1 MRHIGVRALGVT
13 AVLVCFVAA
22 GCASTGAAPGS
33 SHVPAS
39 PVASSPVG
47 TSSPVTVSAPTSSEA
62 AVSSGSGLVSATMN
76 KTKADAEAARLLALA
91 QVPPGA
97 TELVSAQAALS
108 GPYIGTPATSSLID
122 HARYWRVS
130 MSFADAL
137 AWVKAHP
144 PSGLVYAGTGSGSG
158 PGEQSGGYSYEAP
171 DSPAWIGAEMQ
182 IGVESVSA
190 DVSDIRADGM
200 TEWLDP
206 VPVQDTATGPRMR
219 VTVASGCPATDA
231 DDVGVHNDG
240 TDLHTAL
247 LPPATPTGGLLC
259 QYGGMNGNPFGLIK
273 PTTLDATAAQQ
284 LAAAVN
290 TSSLSHLDNVTTTC
304 PAGDAS
310 LTVFAFAYPGRA
322 DVDVWY
328 ARTGCQWISNGYITA
343 NPSGSL
349 NELANPAAS
358 GPPLPATATGR

>member
-1 MRHIGVRALGVT
+1 MRPIGVRALGVT
-13 AVLVCFVAA
+13 AVLICFVAA
-22 GCASTGAAPGS
+22 GCASTDAAPGS
-33 SHVPAS
+33 SQ
-39 PVASSPVG
+39 VASSPVG
-47 TSSPVTVSAPTSSEA
+47 ASSRVGVSAPASPEVA
-62 AVSSGSGLVSATMN
+62 ASTGSGLVSAAMN
-76 KTKADAEAARLLALA
+76 KTKADAEAARLLTLA

-97 TELVSAQAALS
+97 TEIASASAALS
-108 GPYIGTPATSSLID
+108 GPYIGAPVTSSLID
-122 HARYWRVS
+122 HPRYWQVS

-144 PSGLVYAGTGSGSG
+144 PSGLLYAGTGSGSG

-182 IGVESVSA
+182 IGVASVSG

-219 VTVASGCPATDA
+219 VTVAGGCPATDA
-231 DDVGVHNDG
+231 DDVGVRNDA
-240 TDLHTAL
+240 TELHTML
-247 LPPATPTGGLLC
+247 LPPAAPTGGLIC
-259 QYGGMNGNPFGLIK
+259 QYGEMNGTPFELIK
-273 PTTLDATAAQQ
+273 PTTLNAKAAQQ

-290 TSSLSHLDNVTTTC
+290 TSALSHLDNVTRSC
-304 PAGDAS
+304 PGYDAGV
-310 LTVFAFAYPGRA
+310 TVFAFAYPGQV

-328 ARTGCQWISNGYITA
+328 ARAGCQSISNGYITA

-358 GPPLPATATGR
+358 GPPFPALSASS